1 MQDVHSAWVGVLTR
15 HRAALAHPLGPPWP
29 RRLHHGRRSGRSG
42 LGIRVRAQKMHLG
55 VDGQAGVHF
64 ITTAVPMLNITEVVR
79 LIATIETLGTPPAAI
94 IWDTLSRT
102 FIGGDENSS
111 KDMAAY
117 VAAIDRVKEA
127 VGGTAIVQHHTG
139 HGSRDRERGSSVLRG
154 TTILF
159 HSLSSHAFSLPSPY
173 SNSLR
178 APCLTYVGR
187 EGVVYIMGE
196 GRGRLG
202 IRVRAQKM
210 HLGVDGQAGVHFI
223 TTAVPM
229 LNITEVVRLIATI
242 ETLGTPPAAI
252 IWDTLSRT
260 FIGGDEN
267 SSKDMAAYVA
277 AIDRVK
283 EAVGGTAIVQH
294 HTGHGSRDR
303 ERGSSVL
310 GGAADT
316 IMSLD
321 DKDGVLELAC
331 EKQKDASEFPPILLK
346 LHPVGE
352 SCVLKLHDGAWS
364 NAGFLSQVERE
375 ALRSLH
381 ESFLDDGG
389 SATAWK
395 DASGMAPSSFYKART
410 SLVRRHLVDQEGA
423 GKGARYVMQSEGLR
437 LLKLHTSTVTP

>member
-1 MQDVHSAWVGVLTR
+1 METDWAAQVPVDEAPGSTEPNPTDVR
-15 HRAALAHPLGPPWP
+15 HRALQDIAHLAMDGIE
-29 RRLHHGRRSGRSG
+29 G
-42 LGIRVRAQKMHLG
+42 LGHDAVVDGVRARLR
-55 VDGQAGVHF
+55 
-64 ITTAVPMLNITEVVR
+64 MLEAEEPRERKLYT
-79 LIATIETLGTPPAAI
+79 LISDTDAETLPTPEWGIDNLYPQDGLTVLFAP
-94 IWDTLSRT
+94 RGMCKT
-102 FIGGDENSS
+102 F
-111 KDMAAY
+111 
-117 VAAIDRVKEA
+117 
-127 VGGTAIVQHHTG
+127 TALG
-139 HGSRDRERGSSVLRG
+139 WA
-154 TTILF
+154 F
-159 HSLSSHAFSLPSPY
+159 SHATGLPW
-173 SNSLR
+173 
-178 APCLTYVGR
+178 LTRSVRRGP
-187 EGVVYIMGE
+187 VVYIMGE
-196 GRGRLG
+196 GRGGLG